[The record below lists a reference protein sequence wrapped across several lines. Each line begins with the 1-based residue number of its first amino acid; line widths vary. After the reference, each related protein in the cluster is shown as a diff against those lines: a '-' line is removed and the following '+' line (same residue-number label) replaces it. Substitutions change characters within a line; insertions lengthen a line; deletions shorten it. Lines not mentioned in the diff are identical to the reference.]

1 MTNKEQIIFDALL
14 KESDELKKID
24 PFDVTI
30 IQMTGD
36 ILVWWKD
43 PEDEF
48 KLKLVRVH
56 VEPSS
61 EIFIKECIA
70 KYREKTINQLIV

>member
-1 MTNKEQIIFDALL
+1 MTNREQIIFDALL

-24 PFDVTI
+24 PFDVSI
-30 IQMTGD
+30 IQMTED
-36 ILVWWKD
+36 ILIWWKD
-43 PEDEF
+43 PKDNF

-61 EIFIKECIA
+61 EIFIRESIS
-70 KYREKTINQLIV
+70 KYRDKKISQLIL

>member
-1 MTNKEQIIFDALL
+1 MTNREQIIFDALL

-30 IQMTGD
+30 IQMTED
-36 ILVWWKD
+36 ILIWWKD
-43 PEDEF
+43 PKDNL

-61 EIFIKECIA
+61 EIFIRESIS
-70 KYREKTINQLIV
+70 KYRDKKINQLIL